1 MYGMLQSSLR
11 QETETTLGISS
22 RKGFYTESEDFT
34 KSLEELKEVEGSGQ
48 ENCRIRGALPVT
60 AAAQPTPDLV
70 M

>member
-1 MYGMLQSSLR
+1 MGCCSQSLR

-48 ENCRIRGALPVT
+48 ENCRFRGAFPVT